1 MFRSILTT
9 LLCIFTAHA
18 ETAAPESEVVD
29 GTVLK
34 KLEVPAYLV
43 SSMKIS
49 KETES
54 LLIEH
59 GLILDNLIGAD
70 AKAKEL
76 VKQAHKWEQELNI
89 LKKGEIDA
97 LKDKAERLAT
107 SNELRRKIITQ
118 LQQVSSYVNQLK
130 TNRELLRE
138 QRIKD
143 EKRWAMEAYKLKLQK
158 LEEEKILEH
167 QLKLAAPLDKKTTRG
182 KTLSE
187 ENVQYE
193 TVQKDRT
200 LQDIAWQ
207 YYNDNEKW
215 KVIYNYPGNKEKISE
230 ESPSALI
237 PTGTILTIP
246 NIDEE

>member
-1 MFRSILTT
+1 
-9 LLCIFTAHA
+9 
-18 ETAAPESEVVD
+18 
-29 GTVLK
+29 
-34 KLEVPAYLV
+34 
-43 SSMKIS
+43 MKIS

-59 GLILDNLIGAD
+59 GLILDNLIDAD

-158 LEEEKILEH
+158 LEEEK
-167 QLKLAAPLDKKTTRG
+167 KN
-182 KTLSE
+182 S
-187 ENVQYE
+187 
-193 TVQKDRT
+193 
-200 LQDIAWQ
+200 
-207 YYNDNEKW
+207 
-215 KVIYNYPGNKEKISE
+215 
-230 ESPSALI
+230 
-237 PTGTILTIP
+237 
-246 NIDEE
+246 